1 VSGTYDVQIPV
12 VGDPPEPP
20 DPPVD
25 PPKPPVAPEPPEPP
39 VALPPDPPEP
49 PEPPEAPE
57 PPLPPVPTGVATPIR
72 SSLDRVRLQSG
83 TGTGASP
90 GQGVLSI
97 AAPQVRGSGA
107 LEEFSQL
114 SHLSSK

>member
-39 VALPPDPPEP
+39 V
-49 PEPPEAPE
+49 APE